1 MKPIGDHSTVE
12 KDQAKPTCDI
22 PATTALARLYKA
34 VSSALQTN
42 TTLDVIGDRANTLI
56 KAVEVTLVPDIVGAT
71 NSNKELV
78 VALDVNEEAGHSK
91 QVVENPTDNILI
103 ADPTATVVTRVLKGS
118 GVALEQAGELM
129 QHIEA
134 ATNGVGTKREGSTAT
149 PGATSAQDTHLEVVV
164 GKDES
169 DVGQKVCEG
178 QLTRKSKGGGTSKV
192 T

>member
-1 MKPIGDHSTVE
+1 MKPIGDHSTVD

-22 PATTALARLYKA
+22 PVTTALVRLYKA

-56 KAVEVTLVPDIVGAT
+56 KAVEVQQQVVVKELGKPNPRSTNFGKDALAHRQTGQITLVPDIVGAT

-91 QVVENPTDNILI
+91 QVAENPTNNILI
-103 ADPTATVVTRVLKGS
+103 ADPTATVVTPVFKGS
-118 GVALEQAGELM
+118 GVVLEQAGELM

-134 ATNGVGTKREGSTAT
+134 AKEWCRY
-149 PGATSAQDTHLEVVV
+149 
-164 GKDES
+164 K
-169 DVGQKVCEG
+169 K
-178 QLTRKSKGGGTSKV
+178 
-192 T
+192 